1 MIATLNYIFN
11 ICILIGFTIPLLNLV
26 SGWLGGLFSGGG
38 GGDVDFDVDI
48 DVPTDVS
55 VDFTTDFSADIPT
68 DFSADFSADISADFN
83 ADFSADVGADAGS
96 GAGTGAGGTGGAL
109 IPFNIMCLCLSLVV
123 FGATGHIS
131 KTFMAS
137 TLITILLLPVCL
149 AIAGFAYVALY
160 KLVILRLKNNDAS
173 ATAYRD
179 LRGKKAE
186 VTLSIMADSVGT
198 ISLLD
203 STGAKISFRA
213 KIDPDLKDKL
223 PEKIP
228 QGESVV
234 ITEVDTE
241 NKLCYVSM
249 PFHKFK

>member
-1 MIATLNYIFN
+1 MIATLNYVFN
-11 ICILIGFTIPLLNLV
+11 LCILIGFIIPLINLL
-26 SGWLGGLFSGGG
+26 SGWLGGLFGA
-38 GGDVDFDVDI
+38 GGDVDFDVDF
-48 DVPTDVS
+48 DVHTDVS
-55 VDFTTDFSADIPT
+55 VDLPTDFST
-68 DFSADFSADISADFN
+68 DFSADFSVGVSADISAA
-83 ADFSADVGADAGS
+83 ADIGAAASADAGVGS
-96 GAGTGAGGTGGAL
+96 GAGAGGTSAP
-109 IPFNIMCLCLSLVV
+109 IPFNIMCLCLSMVV
-123 FGATGHIS
+123 FGATGHIA
-131 KTFMAS
+131 KMFMAS

-149 AIAGFAYVALY
+149 AIAGLAYVALY

-186 VTLSIMADSVGT
+186 VTLSIIADSVGT

-213 KIDPDLKDKL
+213 KIDPDLKEKL

-241 NKLCYVSM
+241 NKICYVSM
-249 PFHKFK
+249 PFHKFKQ